1 MSEQHFAQAPF
12 SRCFR
17 CQSGCIH
24 LMCGNVTLTL
34 TPVEFLVL
42 AEEIGAMRQQLREE
56 SRSARERLT
65 QVHAGSFTM

>member
-1 MSEQHFAQAPF
+1 MSEQHSAETRF

-17 CQSGCIH
+17 CRSGCIH

-42 AEEIGAMRQQLREE
+42 AEEIGAMRHQLREE
-56 SRSARERLT
+56 SRTAREDST
-65 QVHAGSFTM
+65 QHHTGSFTM